1 MAKQSEK
8 QSEKLAGEYR
18 QIVSNWLPR
27 QTSKLG
33 KVAGLSRS
41 GERYTAEEGITA
53 RALYFGKPE
62 KIGVK
67 WAVGKKSF
75 TTTKTGVYVVVDGK
89 KFALDGAQKDKLA
102 SALLERPITS
112 YQVFCSG
119 RDSGKRDKIAPAP
132 AGLLEYIEHTIAAMQ
147 TSKLAEFS
155 ALKAAHK
162 FDPPKPE
169 KQARQAKVAKVKAN
183 K

>member
-1 MAKQSEK
+1 MGTKLNEK
-8 QSEKLAGEYR
+8 QIEKLSAEFR
-18 QIVSNWLPR
+18 QTVSNWLPR

-41 GERYTAEEGITA
+41 GERYTPEEGIVA

-62 KIGVK
+62 KVGVK
-67 WAVGKKSF
+67 WTVGKKSF
-75 TTTKTGVYVVVDGK
+75 ITTKTGVNVMVDGK
-89 KFALDGAQKDKLA
+89 KYALDGAQKDKLA

-132 AGLLEYIEHTIAAMQ
+132 QGLLDYIAHTIESMQ
-147 TSKLAEFS
+147 QGKLQEYA
-155 ALKAAHK
+155 ALKSAGK
-162 FDPPKPE
+162 FDAPKPE
-169 KQARQAKVAKVKAN
+169 PKPRKAKKVAKK
-183 K
+183 